1 MKKLI
6 VFGNVRF
13 AAVRQFITNDRRV
26 TFVSAFLA
34 HSRRARLKVSL
45 ILFVFIG
52 DALFLPT
59 LPEGNKAK
67 ANMVVLLY
75 LS

>member
-1 MKKLI
+1 MI

-34 HSRRARLKVSL
+34 HSRCARLKVL
-45 ILFVFIG
+45 FILFVFIG